1 MREQNTDLSFRV
13 DPAELDTFVE
23 GVSRLRTAMDRH
35 VQTYESLTLR
45 SGEFGRL
52 PGVSS
57 KIHDAYA
64 HHVEEGTKAF
74 AEGRT
79 VLEATVDRGKE
90 TAAEYRQVEQDNLAL
105 IAELAEAIGNPPS
118 VRPRPPISRP
128 ATTVV
133 RPSRE
138 AAQ

>member
-1 MREQNTDLSFRV
+1 MRDKDIDLSFRV

-23 GVSRLRTAMDRH
+23 GVSRLRGAMDRH

-45 SGEFGRL
+45 KGEFGRL
-52 PGVSS
+52 PGISS

-74 AEGRT
+74 AEGRA
-79 VLEATVDRGKE
+79 VLEATADRASE

-105 IAELAEAIGNPPS
+105 VAELAEQIPLPTKAGAVTGGPAPAR
-118 VRPRPPISRP
+118 VR
-128 ATTVV
+128 TD
-133 RPSRE
+133 RE
-138 AAQ
+138 MTR